1 MSANVIGVRFRDAS
15 KIYHFAPPDY
25 PISVGDYVIVDTAR
39 GADMARVVVVP
50 DENAGDVPSDVQPLV
65 RLADRDDRDRASAM
79 RDKGDQMLE
88 RARQLLV
95 EHTLDMYMVSCQVNL
110 ASSDAICHF
119 QADGH
124 VDFRSMTDTL
134 EEEFDLRIRMQQAG
148 PRDRARL
155 VDGYD
160 ICGLRLCCAA
170 WMTSFPQVGIRM
182 AKEQDLALN
191 PDKISGVCGR
201 LLCCLTFEYP
211 VYREMRGTLPR
222 VGKKVS
228 TPAGMGK
235 VVQLNTLKQTVM
247 IVVDGQP
254 GRIEVPAAEIGT
266 TVRPES
272 APNQALADELSG
284 GVAVAEP
291 PAPDTRAPDT
301 RAPDSRSRE
310 PASTGDTASAGERPR
325 RRRRR
330 RRRGGE
336 AGAAAPRDESRP
348 AAESSARAPEARA
361 DGSRQDRPSTDAA
374 TGSLDG
380 EAKPRRRRRRR
391 RRPRTDVQ
399 GSGQGGD
406 GAGGGSAPSGAD

>member
-1 MSANVIGVRFRDAS
+1 MSANVIGVRFRDVS

-50 DENAGDVPSDVQPLV
+50 DENAGDVPSDVQAVV

-79 RDKGDQMLE
+79 RDMGDRMLE
-88 RARQLLV
+88 RARQLLN
-95 EHTLDMYMVSCQVNL
+95 EHKLDMYMVSCQVNL
-110 ASSDAICHF
+110 ASSDVICHF

-124 VDFRSMTDTL
+124 VDFRVMTDAL
-134 EEEFDLRIRMQQAG
+134 EDEFDVRIRMQQAG

-160 ICGLRLCCAA
+160 ICGLRLCCSA

-211 VYREMRGTLPR
+211 IYREMRGTLPK
-222 VGKKVS
+222 VGKRVS

-247 IVVDGQP
+247 IVVDGAP
-254 GRIEVPAAEIGT
+254 GRIEVPAVEIGT

-272 APNQALADELSG
+272 APNQALADHLSAD
-284 GVAVAEP
+284 VAVAEP
-291 PAPDTRAPDT
+291 DAPDT
-301 RAPDSRSRE
+301 RAPDSRSPE
-310 PASTGDTASAGERPR
+310 PASTGDADSAGERPR

-330 RRRGGE
+330 RDGERGGE
-336 AGAAAPRDESRP
+336 AGAAPPRDGGGRAP
-348 AAESSARAPEARA
+348 ESSAGPTEARA
-361 DGSRQDRPSTDAA
+361 EGPHQDRPSTDAA
-374 TGSLDG
+374 TGSSDG
-380 EAKPRRRRRRR
+380 EARPRRRRRRR
-391 RRPRTDVQ
+391 RRPRTDGQ